1 MTKKGMTQHSTWG
14 LRQMTFKS
22 QETAVT
28 AIQYPAM
35 ATISFTGSVRLL
47 LAHNAISPDMAAMAT
62 GAAMDAMRQGVLY
75 SYIKNPIF
83 IIRLFIF

>member
-35 ATISFTGSVRLL
+35 ATIS
-47 LAHNAISPDMAAMAT
+47 ISPDMAAMAT
-62 GAAMDAMRQGVLY
+62 GAAMDAMRQGVL
-75 SYIKNPIF
+75 
-83 IIRLFIF
+83 